1 MTQYVV
7 VTDVDVSGVLSR
19 RRRAWNYTG
28 AHGLLWTP
36 IQAAAAAGIGTEAA
50 PVVVVVVE

>member
-19 RRRAWNYTG
+19 RRAWNYTG

-36 IQAAAAAGIGTEAA
+36 IRAAAGAGIGTEAA
-50 PVVVVVVE
+50 PVVVAVE